1 MSVTLYSTGCP
12 KCRILEQKLNMKN
25 VEYKVVSDEAEMIDK
40 GFMSL
45 PMVDV
50 DGKEMDFGEAV
61 RWVNGL

>member
-12 KCRILEQKLNMKN
+12 KCRILEQKLDMKN

-50 DGKEMDFGEAV
+50 DGKEMDFGEAI

>member
-12 KCRILEQKLNMKN
+12 KCRILEQKLDMKN